1 MHAILKDN
9 QIYIYDSFI
18 HKESIKEIP
27 GRMWHSD
34 EKAWSVP
41 CTAENV
47 ETLDL
52 LGCELSEE
60 LICIKQMVAK
70 NEESSEPSIVLLM
83 PIKVN
88 PYVHQVKAYNFAC
101 RIMKLTGGKVD
112 EC

>member
-9 QIYIYDSFI
+9 QIFIYDSFI
-18 HKESIKEIP
+18 HKDSIKEIP
-27 GRMWHSD
+27 GRMWNGY

-60 LICIKQMVAK
+60 LTCIKQMVTK
-70 NEESSEPSIVLLM
+70 NEENDESSIVLPM

-101 RIMKLTGGKVD
+101 RIMELTGGD
-112 EC
+112 A